1 MFEGEE
7 GVKQA
12 SRERLDLAERAVRV
26 RPVSMVVCR
35 PLATFSCIG
44 ADWLENRI

>member
-12 SRERLDLAERAVRV
+12 SRERLDLAEREGCPSEASRHGS
-26 RPVSMVVCR
+26 VSPSGDIRLHRCR
-35 PLATFSCIG
+35 LVG
-44 ADWLENRI
+44 E